1 MKISV
6 VGSGGWGT
14 ALALLLLEN
23 GHEVT
28 LWSYAEEES
37 RILCETRENPMLKG
51 VALPAGL
58 GLTTDLSCVRGCKI
72 VVLATPSF
80 AVRSTA
86 HRVAPLLDA
95 ETVLVSV
102 SKGIEKETSGTLTQ
116 AIQAEVGAEHP
127 VVALSG
133 PSHAEE
139 VGRGVPTAVVSAS
152 EDQGAAELV
161 QDVFMSPRFRVYAS
175 DDTVG
180 VELAAALLFYM
191 DPGDLIPLAALA
203 AGFHELGHWTAVRLM
218 GGEVR
223 VLRLTV
229 TGGNM
234 ELDHRRPLTYGGEL
248 AAILAGPGVNLLLAL
263 LCARLGGEREAL
275 YALSGLSLAL
285 GWFNLL
291 PIYPLDGG
299 RALLLIL
306 SAFTT
311 PGRARQAVWG
321 CSVIL
326 VALLLAAGMSL
337 LWRGGRNLTLPGMA
351 LWLLCGL
358 TRREEGRTPVKK

>member
-1 MKISV
+1 MLRLGKLEC
-6 VGSGGWGT
+6 SGGF
-14 ALALLLLEN
+14 L
-23 GHEVT
+23 
-28 LWSYAEEES
+28 
-37 RILCETRENPMLKG
+37 
-51 VALPAGL
+51 
-58 GLTTDLSCVRGCKI
+58 
-72 VVLATPSF
+72 
-80 AVRSTA
+80 
-86 HRVAPLLDA
+86 
-95 ETVLVSV
+95 
-102 SKGIEKETSGTLTQ
+102 
-116 AIQAEVGAEHP
+116 
-127 VVALSG
+127 
-133 PSHAEE
+133 
-139 VGRGVPTAVVSAS
+139 
-152 EDQGAAELV
+152 
-161 QDVFMSPRFRVYAS
+161 
-175 DDTVG
+175 
-180 VELAAALLFYM
+180 LAAALFFYM

-234 ELDHRRPLTYGGEL
+234 ELDHQRPLTYGSEL

-263 LCARLGGEREAL
+263 LCARLGGEQEAL

-311 PGRARQAVWG
+311 PVRARQAVWG

-326 VALLLAAGMSL
+326 VALLLAAGMVFS
-337 LWRGGRNLTLPGMA
+337 WRGDA
-351 LWLLCGL
+351 I
-358 TRREEGRTPVKK
+358 

>member
-1 MKISV
+1 MLRLGKLE
-6 VGSGGWGT
+6 GSGG
-14 ALALLLLEN
+14 
-23 GHEVT
+23 
-28 LWSYAEEES
+28 
-37 RILCETRENPMLKG
+37 
-51 VALPAGL
+51 
-58 GLTTDLSCVRGCKI
+58 
-72 VVLATPSF
+72 VL
-80 AVRSTA
+80 
-86 HRVAPLLDA
+86 
-95 ETVLVSV
+95 
-102 SKGIEKETSGTLTQ
+102 
-116 AIQAEVGAEHP
+116 
-127 VVALSG
+127 
-133 PSHAEE
+133 
-139 VGRGVPTAVVSAS
+139 
-152 EDQGAAELV
+152 
-161 QDVFMSPRFRVYAS
+161 
-175 DDTVG
+175 
-180 VELAAALLFYM
+180 LAAALLFYM